1 MKAAPVLLGVAALTA
16 LAIAACS
23 SDPTGGVRTVVV
35 TVPAHEPGEERSGGA
50 TTVDDATPDAFA
62 RSAPDLTREQR
73 RAFNVGNSFFND
85 NWVAAPASAEG
96 RDGLGPLFNA
106 TNCSGCHFRDGR
118 GRPPAEVGGKLESML
133 VRLSAESAE
142 RDGKDVDDPV
152 YGGQFQDKALPGI
165 PREGDVRI
173 TYTEIPRTYADGT
186 AYSLRQPTVEL
197 INLQYG
203 PLAAHPRMS
212 ARVAPA
218 MIGLGLLE
226 AIPEEQILAHIDPD
240 DRDGDGIRGHAN
252 HVHDVRRNATVLGR
266 FGWKA
271 GQPTVEQQSAAAFNG
286 DIGIT
291 SSLFPK
297 DHATP
302 SETAALAAPNGGEP
316 ELSDHKLRRVTDY
329 GRTLAVPARRNTA
342 DLHVRRGKAL
352 FGAINC
358 AACHVADYTTG
369 EVADSPALA
378 NQKIHPYSDL
388 LLHDMGE
395 GLADHRPE
403 AEAGPR
409 DWRTAPLWGVGL
421 IQTVNGHDLLLHDGR
436 ARGLAEA
443 ILWHGGEAEAAKQAF
458 IHLPKTD
465 RDALLAFLNS
475 L

>member
-1 MKAAPVLLGVAALTA
+1 MKPAPLLLCLTA
-16 LAIAACS
+16 LATLTIAACVDS
-23 SDPTGGVRTVVV
+23 GVRTVAV
-35 TVPAHEPGEERSGGA
+35 TVPDHEPGEERSGGA
-50 TTVDDATPDAFA
+50 TTIDDATPDAFA

-133 VRLSAESAE
+133 VRISAEGA
-142 RDGKDVDDPV
+142 DGKDVDDPV

-173 TYTEIPRTYADGT
+173 TYAEVPGSYADGT
-186 AYSLRQPTVEL
+186 PYSLRQPTTEL
-197 INLQYG
+197 VNLQYG
-203 PLAAHPRMS
+203 PLDAHVRMS
-212 ARVAPA
+212 PRVAPA

-226 AIPEEQILAHIDPD
+226 AIPEEQLLAHADPE
-240 DRDGDGIRGHAN
+240 DRDGDGISGHAN
-252 HVHDVRRNATVLGR
+252 RVHDVRRNATVVGR

-271 GQPTVEQQSAAAFNG
+271 GQPTVEQQSAGAFNG

-297 DHATP
+297 DHATS

-316 ELSDHKLRRVTDY
+316 ELSEHKLKRVTDY
-329 GRTLAVPARRNTA
+329 CRTLAVPARRNA
-342 DLHVRRGKAL
+342 ANAQVRRGKAL
-352 FGAINC
+352 FGAMNC
-358 AACHVADYTTG
+358 SACHVADYTTG
-369 EVADSPALA
+369 AVADIPALA
-378 NQKIHPYSDL
+378 DQKIHPYTDL
-388 LLHDMGE
+388 LLHDLGE

-409 DWRTAPLWGVGL
+409 DWRTAPLWGIGL
-421 IQTVNGHDLLLHDGR
+421 IQTVNGHDMLLHDGR

-443 ILWHGGEAEAAKQAF
+443 ILWHGGEAEASKQAF